1 MISKRKRNTILVY
14 CMASVVMLCALA
26 SNITKVNTSMKTK
39 SKKIVA
45 DNHSV
50 ETTELSY
57 GLVAIEASSSI
68 EENKDAQNVTENKKE
83 NNKEDKKEESNKKT
97 DSNKKSSTT
106 KSNSNKTTTKKT
118 TSNKTTTKKTTTKKT
133 TSNKT
138 TTTKKTTSN
147 KTTSNKTTTKNT
159 TATKST
165 TSTTKSSKGVQIAEY
180 AKKFVGKSY
189 RMGGSWN
196 GEMPYTAT
204 DCSGFTQGVYKHFGI
219 SLPRVARDQAKV
231 GKKVSFNE
239 LQPGDLVFY
248 SGNGGKSITHVA
260 MYIGNGKIVHAQ
272 TPKLG
277 IGITTYNIMIKMT
290 ARRVI

>member
-26 SNITKVNTSMKTK
+26 SNITKVNTSMKTN

-196 GEMPYTAT
+196 GEIPYTAT

>member
-26 SNITKVNTSMKTK
+26 SNITKVNTSMKTN

-57 GLVAIEASSSI
+57 GLVAIEASSST
-68 EENKDAQNVTENKKE
+68 EVNKDAQNVTENNKE

-147 KTTSNKTTTKNT
+147 KTTTNKT
-159 TATKST
+159 TKST
-165 TSTTKSSKGVQIAEY
+165 TNTTKSSKGVQIAEY

>member
-26 SNITKVNTSMKTK
+26 SNVTKVTTSMKTN

-45 DNHSV
+45 ENHSV
-50 ETTELSY
+50 ETTEVSY

-68 EENKDAQNVTENKKE
+68 EENKDAQNVTE
-83 NNKEDKKEESNKKT
+83 KKEEKKEEAKEE
-97 DSNKKSSTT
+97 S
-106 KSNSNKTTTKKT
+106 SNKTDKDKT
-118 TSNKTTTKKTTTKKT
+118 ESSTSNKASS
-133 TSNKT
+133 SNKA
-138 TTTKKTTSN
+138 TSN
-147 KTTSNKTTTKNT
+147 KTTSNKTKSNKTTSNKATSNNTNSNKKSNNTSNGTTSNT
-159 TATKST
+159 TTNSNSNT
-165 TSTTKSSKGVQIAEY
+165 TNSSKGVEIANY

-204 DCSGFTQGVYKHFGI
+204 DCSGFTQGVFKHFGI
-219 SLPRVARDQAKV
+219 SLPRVARDQATV
-231 GKKVSFNE
+231 GKKVSFSE

-248 SGNGGKSITHVA
+248 SGNGGKSVTHVA
-260 MYIGNGKIVHAQ
+260 IYIGNGKIVHAQ
-272 TPKLG
+272 TPSLG
-277 IGITTYNIMIKMT
+277 IGITTYNIMVKMT

>member
-26 SNITKVNTSMKTK
+26 SNITKVNTSMKTN

-57 GLVAIEASSSI
+57 GLVAIEASSST
-68 EENKDAQNVTENKKE
+68 EVNKDAQNVTENNKE

-97 DSNKKSSTT
+97 DSNKKSSTK
-106 KSNSNKTTTKKT
+106 KSNSNKTTTNKT

-147 KTTSNKTTTKNT
+147 KTTTNKT
-159 TATKST
+159 TKST
-165 TSTTKSSKGVQIAEY
+165 TNTTKSSKGVQIAEY

-219 SLPRVARDQAKV
+219 SLPRVARDQARV

>member
-26 SNITKVNTSMKTK
+26 SNITKVNTSMKTN

-68 EENKDAQNVTENKKE
+68 EENKDAQNVTENNKE

-97 DSNKKSSTT
+97 DSNKKSSTK
-106 KSNSNKTTTKKT
+106 KSNSNKTTTNKT

-147 KTTSNKTTTKNT
+147 KTTTNKT
-159 TATKST
+159 TKST
-165 TSTTKSSKGVQIAEY
+165 TNTTKSSKGVQIAEY

>member
-1 MISKRKRNTILVY
+1 MISKLKRNTILVY

-26 SNITKVNTSMKTK
+26 SNITKVNTSMKTN

-97 DSNKKSSTT
+97 DSNKKSSTK

-138 TTTKKTTSN
+138 TTTKKATSN

>member
-26 SNITKVNTSMKTK
+26 SNITKVNTSMKTN

-68 EENKDAQNVTENKKE
+68 EENKDAQNVTENNKE

-97 DSNKKSSTT
+97 DSNKKSSTK
-106 KSNSNKTTTKKT
+106 KSNSNKTTTNKT

-147 KTTSNKTTTKNT
+147 KTTTNKT
-159 TATKST
+159 TKST
-165 TSTTKSSKGVQIAEY
+165 TNTTKSSKGVQIAEY

-219 SLPRVARDQAKV
+219 SLPRVARDQARV

>member
-26 SNITKVNTSMKTK
+26 SNITKVNTSMKTN

-68 EENKDAQNVTENKKE
+68 EENKDAQNVTENNKE

-97 DSNKKSSTT
+97 DSNKKSSTK
-106 KSNSNKTTTKKT
+106 KSNSNKTTTNKT

-147 KTTSNKTTTKNT
+147 KTTTTKKT

-219 SLPRVARDQAKV
+219 SLPRVARDQARV